1 MSEISEAKRRIPVS
15 ISDAELAR
23 RWQAVREVM
32 SSENLDYL
40 IVQNS
45 TDYLGGYV
53 KWFTDMPALH
63 NYPVTVIFPR
73 EDDMTTIWSGP
84 LPPADA
90 NPPAWSLRGVGKRI
104 STPIIPAL
112 VYTSAFDAE
121 KVVEELAAVG
131 KCQIGLV
138 GPGFISTSF
147 YKHVTE
153 HLTQASFVDATE
165 MVDTIKVIKSPEE
178 MDLIRQVCRDQDT
191 AFEYALTRIE
201 PGRRD
206 YEIYADIR
214 HKCMTMGSE
223 QQLVMVGS
231 APRGEPGVMYYEHFG
246 NRVIEEGD
254 TFTLLIESNGPSGF
268 YGHLAR
274 TVTLGEPPEA
284 LVEQVEIAIKV
295 QKITLDMMKPGA
307 DPGEIWNANNAALKD
322 FGYPEETRIFAHGQG
337 YDLVERPCFD
347 LFETMKVAADM
358 NIAVHPTVSS
368 SEAVGFVCEN
378 YRVGKSG
385 VEECLHQTRQ
395 KVYSL

>member
-112 VYTSAFDAE
+112 SYTSAFDAE

-231 APRGEPGVMYYEHFG
+231 
-246 NRVIEEGD
+246 
-254 TFTLLIESNGPSGF
+254 
-268 YGHLAR
+268 
-274 TVTLGEPPEA
+274 
-284 LVEQVEIAIKV
+284 
-295 QKITLDMMKPGA
+295 
-307 DPGEIWNANNAALKD
+307 
-322 FGYPEETRIFAHGQG
+322 
-337 YDLVERPCFD
+337 
-347 LFETMKVAADM
+347 
-358 NIAVHPTVSS
+358 
-368 SEAVGFVCEN
+368 
-378 YRVGKSG
+378 
-385 VEECLHQTRQ
+385 
-395 KVYSL
+395 